1 LIDPLAYIHP
11 DAVLGKNVTVGP
23 WSYIGADVSIG
34 DDCIIE
40 SHVVIKGPSVIG
52 EANHFFQFSSVGEQ
66 CQDIKYAGEKTQLIM
81 GDRNTI
87 REGVTIHRGTIQDQG
102 VTKIGSDNLL
112 MANVHV
118 AHDCV
123 IGNQCILAN
132 SVNLAGHV
140 EVDDFAILG
149 GMTGVHQFVKI
160 GAHSFVGATSFVN
173 QDVPPFVICAGQP
186 CVPRGINSEGLKR
199 RNFEKDTILAIRR
212 GFKTLYKQQLPLD
225 EALNQLSTVG
235 NKHVDYFVSFI
246 QKSTRGII
254 R

>member
-1 LIDPLAYIHP
+1 VIDPLAFVHP
-11 DAVLGKNVTVGP
+11 NATIGINTTVGP
-23 WSYIGADVSIG
+23 WSYIGADVSLG

-40 SHVVIKGPSVIG
+40 SHVVIKGPSTIG
-52 EANHFFQFSSVGEQ
+52 DGNHFFQFSSVGEQ
-66 CQDIKYAGEKTQLIM
+66 CQDKKYAGENTQLIM
-81 GDRNTI
+81 GHRNVV
-87 REGVTIHRGTIQDQG
+87 REGVTIHRGTIQDSG
-102 VTKIGSDNLL
+102 ITRIGDDNLL

-140 EVDDFAILG
+140 EVGDYAILG

-160 GAHSFVGATSFVN
+160 GAHAFVGATSWVN

-186 CVPRGINSEGLKR
+186 CIPRSINSEGLKR
-199 RNFEKDTILAIRR
+199 RGFEKESILAIRR
-212 GFKTLYKQQLPLD
+212 GFKTLYKQQLPLEQALVELSNAND
-225 EALNQLSTVG
+225 EF
-235 NKHVDYFVSFI
+235 VDLFVSFI
-246 QKSTRGII
+246 NQSDRGII